1 MLSVRND
8 EEAGHEHIHNAD
20 EHKDTAICESI
31 YTKKGTGDE
40 SSRKRP
46 QNRDETQNGESN
58 VSRGNQIAA
67 GGEGKTIGGHVRNHI
82 HPAGDELLTMAL
94 LSGRIEGASWSAV
107 RCRSGKNGKTLTAGT
122 DHVIDGEDAQ
132 LVVEELSEVS
142 VVHPQSEDD
151 HDQEGNE
158 GEEVPVSEEEMK
170 GLPHALQQL
179 ARKFG
184 NQHKSNVLQ
193 HRSRNVQVARQI
205 TRNLV
210 QHPNDHSNGLG
221 TTRNK
226 LVC

>member
-1 MLSVRND
+1 M
-8 EEAGHEHIHNAD
+8 
-20 EHKDTAICESI
+20 
-31 YTKKGTGDE
+31 
-40 SSRKRP
+40 
-46 QNRDETQNGESN
+46 
-58 VSRGNQIAA
+58 
-67 GGEGKTIGGHVRNHI
+67 RNHV

-94 LSGRIEGASWSAV
+94 LSGRIEGASGSAV
-107 RCRSGKNGKTLTAGT
+107 RCGARENGKTLTAGT

-132 LVVEELSEVS
+132 LVVEELGEVA

-158 GEEVPVSEEEMK
+158 GEEVPVSEEDMK

-179 ARKFG
+179 VCKFG
-184 NQHKSNVLQ
+184 NQHKSNILQ

-210 QHPNDHSNGLG
+210 QHPSDHSIGLG